1 MIELGKKA
9 EDKITGFY
17 GVITARS
24 QQLNGPDQYRLQPP
38 CSKNNNV
45 LLQAEWF
52 DEERIRQLF
61 DRREIRS

>member
-1 MIELGKKA
+1 MIELGQKA

-38 CSKNNNV
+38 CSKNNNT

-52 DEERIRQLF
+52 DEERIRPLF
-61 DRREIRS
+61 DRGQRRA